1 MPKDDY
7 AKAKRGDIAR
17 RATAQ
22 QGFEQREGQREN
34 AKQQRKAASQRRPIE
49 SVLHPKEKEIA
60 AACKR
65 VDKRGKFYDDDILER
80 MELAAM
86 GSGNAFYEALVMMR
100 RSMA

>member
-7 AKAKRGDIAR
+7 AKARRSDIAR

-22 QGFEQREGQREN
+22 QVFEQRERQREN
-34 AKQQRKAASQRRPIE
+34 AKRQRKAAIQQRPIE
-49 SVLHPKEKEIA
+49 SLLHPKEKEIA
-60 AACKR
+60 AASKR

-80 MELAAM
+80 LELAAM

-100 RSMA
+100 RKMA

>member
-7 AKAKRGDIAR
+7 AKARRGDIAR

-22 QGFEQREGQREN
+22 QGFKQRERQRDN
-34 AKQQRKAASQRRPIE
+34 AKQQRQAARQTRPIE

-60 AACKR
+60 AASKR
-65 VDKRGKFYDDDILER
+65 VDKCGNFYDDDILAR
-80 MELAAM
+80 MKQAAM

-100 RSMA
+100 RRMA

>member
-22 QGFEQREGQREN
+22 QGFEQRERQREN
-34 AKQQRKAASQRRPIE
+34 AKQQRKAARQTRPIE

-60 AACKR
+60 AASKR

-80 MELAAM
+80 LELAAM

-100 RSMA
+100 RKMA